1 MERSKIFA
9 LAFCLTY
16 SILISGCVQIDK
28 TFATSP
34 FRENCFVLN
43 NSDIGCIASMK
54 QINDSHVAITL
65 NIADSKNGP
74 RERRVY
80 QTAEDFFAAF
90 ELAAEEFDNLS
101 LSPPSLQLSFAD
113 TQKIMDYSLN
123 NRLFYGSCDVI
134 SGDISRTVVLQCPIN
149 PANENMVLVSFRI
162 GKTVDR
168 PVDKNG
174 MPDLN
179 WNPPAEDGPCSE
191 ISAYQYECYEQ
202 GAYVAVVR

>member
-1 MERSKIFA
+1 MERSTIFSIVFIA
-9 LAFCLTY
+9 L
-16 SILISGCVQIDK
+16 ILISGCVQSDK

-54 QINDSHVAITL
+54 QLNDSHVAITL
-65 NIADSKNGP
+65 NVVDSKNGP

-90 ELAAEEFDNLS
+90 ELTAGEFNNFS

-113 TQKIMDYSLN
+113 AQKIMDYSYY
-123 NRLFYGSCDVI
+123 NRLFYGSCDII
-134 SGDISRTVVLQCPIN
+134 SGDISRTVVLQCPID
-149 PANENMVLVSFRI
+149 PANENMVVVYFKI
-162 GKTVDR
+162 GKSVNR
-168 PVDKNG
+168 PVDERG

-179 WNPPAEDGPCSE
+179 WRPPAEDEPCYE
-191 ISAYQYECYEQ
+191 DGAYMFKCYEQ
-202 GAYVAVVR
+202 GVYVAVVR